1 MHIYCAG
8 PIRGDRSYSSYYRDV
23 IRLVSELGHVPLAE
37 LNLQPEVI
45 LTTEDEGIYL
55 RDMGW
60 LHQAHA
66 MIAEVSA
73 PSLGVGYEIAYALHA
88 REIPVLCLM
97 HCSAENLS
105 AMITGNLEE
114 LLTTETYESIEEMEE
129 KIRKFLKDFVSGNQR
144 KA

>member
-8 PIRGDRSYSSYYRDV
+8 PIRGDRSYSSSYREI
-23 IRLVSELGHVPLAE
+23 IRLVGELGHMPLTE

-45 LTTEDEGIYL
+45 LTTEDESIYL
-55 RDMGW
+55 RDMDW

-88 REIPVLCLM
+88 RKIPVLCLV
-97 HCSAENLS
+97 HRSAENLS
-105 AMITGNLEE
+105 AMITGNPLQ
-114 LLTTETYESIEEMEE
+114 LLTTEKYGSVGEMEQ
-129 KIRKFLKDFVSGNQR
+129 KIRRFLKDFVSGNQ
-144 KA
+144 